1 MACCEGE
8 KIDLTS
14 LRTPEQQEVLK
25 ALAPLLLSGIERG
38 NTPFSGALS
47 APPDPSMLNAMNMM
61 SMVGT
66 GKPYN
71 FPGFMWGGYP
81 QPGQATLQNR
91 NVDKKPNPYED
102 QAPDGSAAGGGGGAR
117 YGKNV
122 PVNPWRDWPYDI
134 EPYPK
139 V

>member
-14 LRTPEQQEVLK
+14 LKSPEQQAVLK
-25 ALAPLLLSGIERG
+25 ALAPLLLSGIEKG

-81 QPGQATLQNR
+81 QPGQPTPGQVPGGGGGGAGGGGG
-91 NVDKKPNPYED
+91 
-102 QAPDGSAAGGGGGAR
+102 GSAAGGGGGAR

-122 PVNPWRDWPYDI
+122 PVNPWREWPYDI